1 MKIKLKI
8 KQQKNYRQNTTHS
21 NVTSFLIT
29 HEHKKK
35 WRDFRGDGNNGS
47 LNHRG
52 EIDISCNRV
61 GYKGTDKEY
70 GGLSKCIENL
80 IFNDSYGIIGGKTWK
95 YYNDSYEGNFSTIIT
110 FKYPDGNVM
119 ISISKQR
126 TIYFNGVP
134 TTKVLLLSTLSRLFY
149 RTCFTRSALILR
161 KYLRMLSTT
170 PPNVKYALENRTP
183 YHFFEA
189 DKNNSYRSTK
199 LQVLINTQ
207 RISSTECALEISENI
222 WFPIKIKE
230 LDRFLKIFRHNKRTS
245 KKWLDIS
252 PAGLW
257 ETLSNEKPSESQI
270 LVMKAWLRQNRTDK
284 MVEDRAKQLM
294 LEIDREN
301 EEIIN
306 FNMEVDGKERCAM
319 YVKGQVA
326 DWILIENNAAKT
338 SRQRVS
344 IYCYHEQIPS
354 SLENRDVSKII
365 SASNFLSGKLRGPIC
380 VDNSVGQVSLGDQFA
395 SRAFSLMNDRFSLS
409 LISTLASALPKN
421 GMQNR
426 LNSSHLNK
434 YRGALK

>member
-1 MKIKLKI
+1 MKIKL
-8 KQQKNYRQNTTHS
+8 QKNYRQNTTHS

-170 PPNVKYALENRTP
+170 PPNVKYALSFYKIT
-183 YHFFEA
+183 
-189 DKNNSYRSTK
+189 S
-199 LQVLINTQ
+199 IN
-207 RISSTECALEISENI
+207 
-222 WFPIKIKE
+222 
-230 LDRFLKIFRHNKRTS
+230 
-245 KKWLDIS
+245 
-252 PAGLW
+252 
-257 ETLSNEKPSESQI
+257 
-270 LVMKAWLRQNRTDK
+270 
-284 MVEDRAKQLM
+284 
-294 LEIDREN
+294 
-301 EEIIN
+301 
-306 FNMEVDGKERCAM
+306 
-319 YVKGQVA
+319 
-326 DWILIENNAAKT
+326 
-338 SRQRVS
+338 
-344 IYCYHEQIPS
+344 
-354 SLENRDVSKII
+354 
-365 SASNFLSGKLRGPIC
+365 
-380 VDNSVGQVSLGDQFA
+380 
-395 SRAFSLMNDRFSLS
+395 
-409 LISTLASALPKN
+409 
-421 GMQNR
+421 
-426 LNSSHLNK
+426 
-434 YRGALK
+434 

>member
-1 MKIKLKI
+1 M
-8 KQQKNYRQNTTHS
+8 
-21 NVTSFLIT
+21 
-29 HEHKKK
+29 
-35 WRDFRGDGNNGS
+35 
-47 LNHRG
+47 
-52 EIDISCNRV
+52 
-61 GYKGTDKEY
+61 
-70 GGLSKCIENL
+70 
-80 IFNDSYGIIGGKTWK
+80 
-95 YYNDSYEGNFSTIIT
+95 
-110 FKYPDGNVM
+110 
-119 ISISKQR
+119 
-126 TIYFNGVP
+126 
-134 TTKVLLLSTLSRLFY
+134 
-149 RTCFTRSALILR
+149 
-161 KYLRMLSTT
+161 
-170 PPNVKYALENRTP
+170 
-183 YHFFEA
+183 
-189 DKNNSYRSTK
+189 
-199 LQVLINTQ
+199 
-207 RISSTECALEISENI
+207 
-222 WFPIKIKE
+222 
-230 LDRFLKIFRHNKRTS
+230 DRFLKIFRHNKRTS

-319 YVKGQVA
+319 FVRGQVA

-344 IYCYHEQIPS
+344 IYCYHEQS
-354 SLENRDVSKII
+354 LSNLENRDVSKII
-365 SASNFLSGKLRGPIC
+365 NASNFLSGKLRGPIC

-421 GMQNR
+421 GMKNR